1 MVNIYGMRLFEVPPP
16 TMQFMNNLNVRQPH
30 DRVPAKALI
39 EYKWI
44 VTCG

>member
-1 MVNIYGMRLFEVPPP
+1 MISGMRVFEILSPI
-16 TMQFMNNLNVRQPH
+16 MEFMNNLNVRQPH

-39 EYKWI
+39 EYEGI